1 MITMRLN
8 SDEEDKEFWLR
19 VR

>member
-1 MITMRLN
+1 MRLN